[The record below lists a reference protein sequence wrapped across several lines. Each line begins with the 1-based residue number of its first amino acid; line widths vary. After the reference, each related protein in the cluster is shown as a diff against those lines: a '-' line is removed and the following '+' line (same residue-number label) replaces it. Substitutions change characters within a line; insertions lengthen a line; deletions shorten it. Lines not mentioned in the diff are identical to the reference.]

1 MYFRDVIWQ
10 LNPNQIV
17 LQLHVIAPLPML
29 HTNHTS
35 PVFQFNAII
44 VWILATEP
52 FSSGVNIFTHV
63 VKMMAEL
70 IPPLAECSETFS
82 NCTSPN
88 QKVEW
93 LVSAF
98 LHHSSWER
106 TAWTSQQ
113 FLPQAVMPKI
123 KTKAFSQL
131 SNHVVLIWV
140 LTYLHLH
147 ILSRQPHWTALPNS
161 QA

>member
-1 MYFRDVIWQ
+1 MKRTGIANCRIFKNNKIQDWDTGSLLEPLI
-10 LNPNQIV
+10 LLIV
-17 LQLHVIAPLPML
+17 LTDQLAVYVLIQLIYAWLL
-29 HTNHTS
+29 FICS
-35 PVFQFNAII
+35 PVFQFNAFI

-123 KTKAFSQL
+123 KTKAFS
-131 SNHVVLIWV
+131 
-140 LTYLHLH
+140 
-147 ILSRQPHWTALPNS
+147 
-161 QA
+161 